1 MLKVEIIITNA
12 TDSHARLQLYLNGG
26 LVSGPQ
32 GITVR
37 VSELLPFL
45 YRLDSER
52 VQVYRENITDRVF
65 HRLVGYRSV
74 IFL

>member
-1 MLKVEIIITNA
+1 MIKIEVIVTSA

-37 VSELLPFL
+37 VSDLLPFL
-45 YRLDSER
+45 YRLDPER
-52 VQVYRENITDRVF
+52 IQVYRENITDRVF